1 MKIVQFF
8 KRLVSRIPNRFFVR
22 GTVAATVSRLHLIT
36 ISAQL
41 TFYLLG
47 SVPLVWALPWLL
59 LVDDDPAR

>member
-1 MKIVQFF
+1 M
-8 KRLVSRIPNRFFVR
+8 SNW
-22 GTVAATVSRLHLIT
+22 GTLARYLCCIYSLYL
-36 ISAQL
+36 SPQL

>member
-1 MKIVQFF
+1 M
-8 KRLVSRIPNRFFVR
+8 
-22 GTVAATVSRLHLIT
+22 
-36 ISAQL
+36 ISTQL

>member
-1 MKIVQFF
+1 M
-8 KRLVSRIPNRFFVR
+8 SNW
-22 GTVAATVSRLHLIT
+22 GTLAVSRLYLLT
-36 ISAQL
+36 SQYLSAQL